1 MSFRI
6 EKKIFV
12 KRENLFEFKKMLF
25 DNGART
31 LYQNRKVQSIYFDNL
46 KLQMY
51 KDSIEGLAPRKKIRV
66 RNYPNNSEITYKL
79 EIKISSVEGRHKTSE
94 VISNESFEK
103 IKSDGIFDPKYG
115 VCLPLLN
122 VVYEREFLKKEEI
135 RITIDTDINYNI
147 FNNPVIKRD
156 NNVIVELKTSK
167 ISSIDHVFEKYPYQ
181 EIRFSKYCNGIELFN
196 KN

>member
-94 VISNESFEK
+94 VISNQSFK
-103 IKSDGIFDPKYG
+103 GIIMSLWNLRHQKLA
-115 VCLPLLN
+115 V
-122 VVYEREFLKKEEI
+122 
-135 RITIDTDINYNI
+135 
-147 FNNPVIKRD
+147 
-156 NNVIVELKTSK
+156 
-167 ISSIDHVFEKYPYQ
+167 
-181 EIRFSKYCNGIELFN
+181 
-196 KN
+196 